1 MGSRRV
7 VETLARTGGFGVN
20 VTRRRLL
27 ETFQH
32 VLQVTSSLPAIQPHG
47 DGFASTIRVRLLHA
61 AVRRRILALAAQKPE
76 YYSVEANGIPIN
88 DLDSAGTIA
97 TFSATLL
104 WIGLPRQGIF
114 LSAREKAD
122 YIALWRWVAHV
133 IGAPT
138 DPFATP
144 TAARATMESL
154 LLSELHPSA
163 TSATLANNVLTGM
176 ADQPPGHVSRPFLA
190 AETYWLNGPRL
201 AEALRIERPRGWL
214 RRCYFSVLV
223 LGQCLFF
230 AAMSYSH
237 KWVPRWDAARRERL
251 RRTLYDLTVRRG
263 ELGAL
268 GAETAFEFQYVP
280 VLDTM
285 ATEVGTLDEA
295 MRRGR
300 ELGVGSHERR
310 SLWTLSV
317 AGVVVGCGS
326 WAGWLCLRGGVRAL
340 MGLLR

>member
-1 MGSRRV
+1 MPDYVQAVPNCLAWLFRESGPEWREIWDYQFKWTADHRTAEEMRPMIYTYDKLGEAALNRLDEISPPERTGEKGDTPPPDAEEKAPRDLYALVRDNADTDEVLGQLWKEVTTVPEWVDWAQIERGQHVFLRYAGPAIFALAFQSLVGGMGSRRV

-76 YYSVEANGIPIN
+76 YYS
-88 DLDSAGTIA
+88 
-97 TFSATLL
+97 
-104 WIGLPRQGIF
+104 
-114 LSAREKAD
+114 
-122 YIALWRWVAHV
+122 
-133 IGAPT
+133 
-138 DPFATP
+138 
-144 TAARATMESL
+144 
-154 LLSELHPSA
+154 
-163 TSATLANNVLTGM
+163 
-176 ADQPPGHVSRPFLA
+176 
-190 AETYWLNGPRL
+190 
-201 AEALRIERPRGWL
+201 
-214 RRCYFSVLV
+214 
-223 LGQCLFF
+223 
-230 AAMSYSH
+230 
-237 KWVPRWDAARRERL
+237 
-251 RRTLYDLTVRRG
+251 
-263 ELGAL
+263 LGAL